1 MSVNRVQ
8 LQLRGTSGPTVAKT
22 EVSKEEVKIAYDSFV
37 QNREVLSWNLVIR
50 EKITKAD
57 NGHFYCRNCD
67 FSHAAQ
73 HFVIDHIE
81 MNHLP
86 NFPGYRCTICHL
98 LFQTW
103 FIFKNHVKGIH
114 CSNISFQR
122 REDSIPVVIPTSDIL
137 PFIVKRGKLA
147 QPQPRKAVS
156 ILKSKAE
163 SVSLS
168 ILRKSGPGDDAT
180 YMCKF
185 CVFSDP
191 DQDTVQAHVS
201 EKHTTKKEHF
211 TNELADKEDYTCD
224 TCRFVSPN
232 QTNYIEH
239 KRRAHKQIVKPYKCD
254 LCEYRC
260 LRRARLISHLA
271 MKHNLLSSQRRTRI
285 DKPRSSSA
293 FKCSKC
299 DYLGSSSSD
308 LKVHDYKHHFIKQE
322 GGLFESKEA
331 VMEGGKKYHCQY
343 CLRSC
348 LSQEALTDHEM
359 THGGVHAYN
368 CELCNKGF
376 RQRIRWIT
384 HMERYHEVQ
393 VQVSPVKRG
402 IVTCQYCARDF
413 PFKKTLTEH
422 MIEAHGVRR
431 HSNPLPPQSTDTAP
445 VHQKL
450 ETLDET
456 SHSMQV
462 DNFVAAEVENV
473 SLTDASLTD
482 DMEDT
487 LAENIVDYGIFAP
500 DPLTVDCEVDRC
512 EEEDKKNEL
521 VQTSVEDFVQTIEN
535 LQNDF

>member
-8 LQLRGTSGPTVAKT
+8 LQLRGTSGPTAAKT
-22 EVSKEEVKIAYDSFV
+22 EVSKEVKIAYDSFV

-57 NGHFYCRNCD
+57 TGHFECRNCD

-86 NFPGYRCTICHL
+86 NFPGYRCTLCKL

-114 CSNISFQR
+114 CSQYLFKR
-122 REDSIPVVIPTSDIL
+122 REESSPVVRPTSNIL
-137 PFIVKRGKLA
+137 PFVVKKGQTV
-147 QPQPRKAVS
+147 QPQPKKAVS

-163 SVSLS
+163 SVSYS
-168 ILRKSGPGDDAT
+168 ILHSRGT

-185 CVFSDP
+185 CVFSD
-191 DQDTVQAHVS
+191 QDHDKVKAHVS
-201 EKHTTKKEHF
+201 EQHTTSKEHF
-211 TNELADKEDYTCD
+211 TNELADREDYTCD
-224 TCRFVSPN
+224 TCSLVSPN

-239 KRRAHKQIVKPYKCD
+239 KRRAHKQIVKPYKCE

-322 GGLFESKEA
+322 GGVVERKEG
-331 VMEGGKKYHCQY
+331 VVEGGKKYHCQY

-384 HMERYHEVQ
+384 HMERYHGVQ

-402 IVTCQYCARDF
+402 IFTCQYCGRDF

-422 MIEAHGVRR
+422 MIEKHGLSR
-431 HSNPLPPQSTDTAP
+431 HTNPLPPQSTDPAP
-445 VHQKL
+445 VNQNL

-456 SHSMQV
+456 SHGMQV

-500 DPLTVDCEVDRC
+500 DPLTVDSE
-512 EEEDKKNEL
+512 EEEDKQNE
-521 VQTSVEDFVQTIEN
+521 TSVEDFVQTIEKF
-535 LQNDF
+535 QNDF